1 MPKVGSQIITDEEIM
16 AAGTWGIDWTDQL
29 ATGETIASVV
39 IAVNEDDCDGTDVTA
54 TVCPAGG
61 VIDATKKLT
70 TCEVLGTAMS
80 PQKYYYVHHKI
91 TTTGGNIFEDYYLVQ
106 CRNC

>member
-16 AAGTWGIDWTDQL
+16 AAGVWGIDWTDQL
-29 ATGETIASVV
+29 ATGETIS
-39 IAVNEDDCDGTDVTA
+39 AVEINVTEDKCEGTGITA

-61 VIDATKKLT
+61 VIDATGKLT

-91 TTTGGNIFEDYYLVQ
+91 TTTGGNIFEDYYRVQ